1 MVGVYSGTVTVGAT
15 DNTGTARREMLLD
28 ASSKKKED
36 GQSQSEY
43 LAALRTLGE
52 QELAKHT
59 RLENFEFT
67 PTGPVTWA
75 RWWRPACP
83 APTFR
88 QRPASRR

>member
-1 MVGVYSGTVTVGAT
+1 MTVGAT
-15 DNTGTARREMLLD
+15 DNTGTARREMLLGCLQQ
-28 ASSKKKED
+28 KKED

-67 PTGPVTWA
+67 PT
-75 RWWRPACP
+75 
-83 APTFR
+83 AP
-88 QRPASRR
+88 